1 MKLFILNSDFGS
13 QIGLRP
19 FKIAN
24 FLKNKQDL
32 IVYSRYF
39 NKDSSKKFK
48 VIKFFPFSKLVMQF
62 LTAIPIYLTKK
73 FPANLI
79 KNKLLE
85 FSLKLRIKKLIILAT
100 KLVHSWDF
108 IPKTYENLKKINPSI
123 KIIQDIPMCLSNKL
137 LTIKNYDELFSEET
151 PQINSYVQN
160 SFKYVDLFIV
170 PSQFVKDSLLLEK
183 IPENKIKIIPFGV
196 DSNKFKPQKNK
207 SKNFQVA
214 FSGNVNNRKGIKY
227 LIEAWKQLKDKKQLP
242 QSAKLNLYGRVYPET
257 KSYLKNSS
265 KYNIFAHGHIDLIKE
280 LPKNSIYVFPSLME
294 GSAKSVYE
302 AMACGLP
309 IITTYNAG
317 SVIQNDKEG
326 FIIPIQDVKA
336 IKEKILFF
344 YNDRK
349 EIKKF
354 GKQARKT
361 AEKYTWE
368 RYANSIIQIYKEV
381 LK

>member
-1 MKLFILNSDFGS
+1 MKKIFILNSDFGE
-13 QIGLRP
+13 QIGARASHITKHITKSELIIFTRS
-19 FKIAN
+19 FK
-24 FLKNKQDL
+24 KNLVYKYNIKL
-32 IVYSRYF
+32 I
-39 NKDSSKKFK
+39 
-48 VIKFFPFSKLVMQF
+48 FPFAKLSMQV
-62 LTAIPIYLTKK
+62 LTAMPIYIYKK
-73 FPANLI
+73 FPANEI
-79 KNKLLE
+79 KNKLFEYFL
-85 FSLKLRIKKLIILAT
+85 LRKLTKTNFKEIELI
-100 KLVHSWDF
+100 HSWNF
-108 IPKTYENLKKINPSI
+108 LPETYKYIKTSNSKI
-123 KIIQDIPMCLSNKL
+123 KIIQDVPIALPNILNK
-137 LTIKNYDELFSEET
+137 IKEFNILFKGEST
-151 PQINSYVQN
+151 KTLNFIKN

-183 IPENKIKIIPFGV
+183 IPEKKIKIIPFGV

-207 SKNFQVA
+207 SKQFQVA

-317 SVIQNDKEG
+317 SVIQNGKEG
-326 FIIPIQDVKA
+326 FIIPIQDVNS

-344 YNDRK
+344 YNNRN
-349 EIKKF
+349 EIEKF

-361 AEKYTWE
+361 AEKYTWK
-368 RYANSIIQIYKEV
+368 RYTNTIINEVYK
-381 LK
+381 